1 MPPDVDFDAVVVGG
15 GPVGLFLGCCL
26 ALRGLRFLV
35 LEQQEAPSPHSRAI
49 GLHPP
54 ALELLEGLGLAGR
67 MVARGVPIGRAL
79 VRGEHDT
86 LGELEFSGVSP
97 YPFVLALPQRETET
111 LLEARLHEL
120 RPGALRRG
128 VSVIDVDNGT
138 SHATVTYRDH
148 AGELH
153 RARSRFVVG
162 ADGHRSLVRRLAGI
176 AYLGGPYRD
185 RYLMGDFEDTTTY
198 GAAAVI
204 HVTRGGVVESFPL
217 PHGKRRW
224 VVRSE
229 PGLRADAED
238 LCRLIHTRTGL
249 HVPAPTCSMLSP
261 FGVGRH
267 LATRFVKGQVVL
279 VGDAAHEVSPIGGQG
294 MNLGLLDAA
303 ALADAL
309 EQEVRGE
316 GSSRSPLLAY
326 QRQRRR
332 AARIAARQAEFNM
345 FFGLPVRIPGPR
357 ERALRVMLARPLR
370 PLLARLFTMRWL

>member
-1 MPPDVDFDAVVVGG
+1 MSPDVDFDAVVVGG
-15 GPVGLFLGCCL
+15 GPVGLFLGCRL
-26 ALRGLRFLV
+26 ARRGLSFLV
-35 LEQQEAPSPHSRAI
+35 LEQREAPPPHSRAI
-49 GLHPP
+49 GIHPP
-54 ALELLEGLGLAGR
+54 ALELLGRLGLADR
-67 MVARGVPIGRAL
+67 MVARGVLIRGAL
-79 VRGEHDT
+79 VRGERGV

-97 YPFVLALPQRETET
+97 YPFILALPQRDTET

-120 RPGALRRG
+120 RPGTLRRG
-128 VSVIDVDNGT
+128 VSVVDVDDGT
-138 SHATVTYRDH
+138 SHATVTYRDN
-148 AGELH
+148 AGEVH
-153 RARSRFVVG
+153 QVRARFVVG
-162 ADGHRSLVRRLAGI
+162 ADGHRSLVRQLAGI
-176 AYLGGPYRD
+176 AYPGRPYQD

-198 GAAAVI
+198 GATAVI
-204 HVTRGGVVESFPL
+204 HVTQGGVVEAFPL

-229 PGLRADAED
+229 PGLREGAED

-249 HVPAPTCSMLSP
+249 HVPASTCSMLSP

-267 LATRFVKGQVVL
+267 LATRFVKGRVVL

-303 ALADAL
+303 ALAGAL

-332 AARIAARQAEFNM
+332 GARVAARQAEFNM
-345 FFGLPVRIPGPR
+345 FFGRPVRTPGPR
-357 ERALRVMLARPLR
+357 ERVLRVMLARPLR